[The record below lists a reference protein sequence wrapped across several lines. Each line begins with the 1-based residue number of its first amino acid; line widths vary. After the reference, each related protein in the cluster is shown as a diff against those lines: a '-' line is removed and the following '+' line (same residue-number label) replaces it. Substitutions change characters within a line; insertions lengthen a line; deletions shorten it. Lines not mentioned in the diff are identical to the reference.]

1 MTTKGDKILDVPLA
15 KIGGKGLFTKELE
28 LEMLEGGIDL
38 AVHSLKDMPAEVP
51 NGLKIS
57 AITKRFDSGDA
68 MVSLR
73 YPSFAELP
81 LGARVGTSSL
91 RRRAQLLAVR
101 PDLEICSLRGNV
113 NTRLRKLEEEN
124 FDAVILAVAGLKRL
138 GFESRITEVLPR
150 EIMLPAVGQGA
161 LAIEARTDDDE
172 INALTAFLNDAETV
186 DCMKAERAFLAAVD
200 GGCQVPVGVYAETK
214 GNELSV
220 EAVIASLDGSRV
232 FREKIKG
239 SRNEAG
245 TLGKA
250 LARTLLEQGALA
262 ILQEMGLLLLG
273 EK

>member
-1 MTTKGDKILDVPLA
+1 MLLFFSEFFGKDVDLVGEGLDL
-15 KIGGKGLFTKELE
+15 LF
-28 LEMLEGGIDL
+28 EG
-38 AVHSLKDMPAEVP
+38 
-51 NGLKIS
+51 
-57 AITKRFDSGDA
+57 
-68 MVSLR
+68 
-73 YPSFAELP
+73 
-81 LGARVGTSSL
+81 
-91 RRRAQLLAVR
+91 
-101 PDLEICSLRGNV
+101 
-113 NTRLRKLEEEN
+113 
-124 FDAVILAVAGLKRL
+124 VIVVADHGVDEDGVDERQPYDTACD
-138 GFESRITEVLPR
+138 E
-150 EIMLPAVGQGA
+150 
-161 LAIEARTDDDE
+161 DDDE